1 MPNYR
6 PVLEEHFEDLPKQE
20 HAGRLGLWIFLAS
33 ELLFF
38 AALFTLFAG
47 YRLEHAAVFDRAV
60 KHNAVVLG
68 SLNTAILLG
77 GSTLAAV
84 GVALFRRDRA
94 GAGAALFAVTAALGL
109 VFLAVKGTEY
119 ALHFEEGIFPG
130 GAGRFFAEH
139 PEPGYPIFFTLYF
152 GMTGL
157 HALHVIVGIG
167 LLAWAAIWARR
178 RQVGRHGA
186 HRAELV
192 ALYWHFV
199 DLIWIFLWPMF
210 YLLGRHT

>member
-33 ELLFF
+33 EALFF

-47 YRLEHAAVFDRAV
+47 YRLEHTEAFDRAV
-60 KHNAVVLG
+60 HHNAVVLG
-68 SLNTAILLG
+68 TTNTAILLG
-77 GSTLAAV
+77 GSTLVAV

-94 GAGAALFAVTAALGL
+94 RAGAVLFATTAALGV
-109 VFLAVKGTEY
+109 VFLGVKGTEY
-119 ALHFEEGIFPG
+119 ALHFREGVYAG
-130 GAGRFFAEH
+130 GVGRFFAEN
-139 PEPGYPIFFTLYF
+139 PDPGYAVFFTLYF

-167 LLAWAAIWARR
+167 LLAWVAGWATR
-178 RQVGRHGA
+178 RQVGVHGA

-199 DLIWIFLWPMF
+199 DLVWIFLWPMF
-210 YLLGRHT
+210 YLLGRHG

>member
-1 MPNYR
+1 MPSYR

-33 ELLFF
+33 EMLFF

-47 YRLEHAAVFDRAV
+47 YRLEHGEVFDRAV
-60 KHNAVVLG
+60 RHNAVALG
-68 SLNTAILLG
+68 STNTAILLG

-84 GVALFRRDRA
+84 GVALYRRGRA
-94 GAGAALFAVTAALGL
+94 GAGAALFATTAALGL
-109 VFLAVKGTEY
+109 VFLGVKSTEY
-119 ALHFEEGIFPG
+119 ALHFREGIYPG
-130 GAGRFFAEH
+130 GAGEFFADH
-139 PEPGYPIFFTLYF
+139 PERGYAVFFTLYYW
-152 GMTGL
+152 MTGL

-167 LLAWAAIWARR
+167 LLAWVALWSTRR
-178 RQVGRHGA
+178 KVGVHGS

-199 DLIWIFLWPMF
+199 DVIWIFLWPMF
-210 YLLGRHT
+210 YLLGRHA

>member
-1 MPNYR
+1 MPR

-20 HAGRLGLWIFLAS
+20 HASHLGLWIFLAS

-47 YRLEHAAVFDRAV
+47 YRLAHAETFDRAV
-60 KHNAVVLG
+60 RHNAVALG
-68 SLNTAILLG
+68 TTNTAILLG
-77 GSTLAAV
+77 GSTLVAV
-84 GVALFRRDRA
+84 GVALFRRGRHR
-94 GAGAALFAVTAALGL
+94 AGAALFAVTATLGL
-109 VFLAVKGTEY
+109 VFLGVKGAEY
-119 ALHFEEGIFPG
+119 TLHFHEGIFPG
-130 GAGRFFAEH
+130 GAGTFFGEH
-139 PEPGYPIFFTLYF
+139 REPGYPIFFTLYF

-167 LLAWAAIWARR
+167 LLAWIALRARA
-178 RQVGRHGA
+178 VTA

-192 ALYWHFV
+192 GLYWHFV

-210 YLLGRHT
+210 YLLGRHG

>member
-1 MPNYR
+1 MPG

-20 HAGRLGLWIFLAS
+20 HASRLGLWVFLAS

-47 YRLEHAAVFDRAV
+47 YRLAHAADFDRAV
-60 KHNAVVLG
+60 RHNAVALG
-68 SLNTAILLG
+68 TTNTAILLV
-77 GSTLAAV
+77 GSTVAAV
-84 GVALFRRDRA
+84 GVALFRRGRER
-94 GAGAALFAVTAALGL
+94 AGAALFAVTAALGA
-109 VFLAVKGTEY
+109 VFLAVKGAEY
-119 ALHFEEGIFPG
+119 AIHFREGIFPG

-167 LLAWAAIWARR
+167 LLAWVAVRARA
-178 RQVGRHGA
+178 VSA

-210 YLLGRHT
+210 YLLGRHG

>member
-1 MPNYR
+1 MPSDR

-38 AALFTLFAG
+38 AALFTLYAG
-47 YRLEHAAVFDRAV
+47 YRVHHAAVFDRAV
-60 KHNAVVLG
+60 GHNAVALG
-68 SLNTAILLG
+68 SINTGLLLS

-84 GVALFRRDRA
+84 GVALFRRERG
-94 GAGAALFAVTAALGL
+94 GAGAALFAVTAVLGL
-109 VFLAVKGTEY
+109 AFLGVKGAEY
-119 ALHFEEGIFPG
+119 AVHFREGIFPG
-130 GAGRFFAEH
+130 GAGAFFAEH
-139 PEPGYPIFFTLYF
+139 PEPGYPIFFTLYY
-152 GMTGL
+152 GMTGV

-167 LLAWAAIWARR
+167 LLAWTAAWARR
-178 RQVGRHGA
+178 RGPGRPAA

-199 DLIWIFLWPMF
+199 DLIWIFLWPLF
-210 YLLGRHT
+210 YLLGRSA